1 MLVKDAFKLF
11 QPLNDKT
18 GSIDY
23 IITWVALYD
32 YHHDPYCHP
41 DIKISSDC
49 KPELVLS
56 EKVLNSRVIEMSA
69 EDLDVILIRIEKLD
83 ECKSKDSIIGIASNI
98 IDSWH
103 KGDNNDNT

>member
-1 MLVKDAFKLF
+1 MLVRDIFKLF
-11 QPLNDKT
+11 QPVNDNT
-18 GSIDY
+18 ATIDY

-32 YHHDPYCHP
+32 YHHEAYYHP

-69 EDLDVILIRIEKLD
+69 EDRDLVLIRIEELD
-83 ECKSKDSIIGIASNI
+83 KCKSKDSIIGIASNI

-103 KGDNNDNT
+103 KGDNDDNT

>member
-1 MLVKDAFKLF
+1 MIVKDVFKLF
-11 QPLNDKT
+11 QPVNDNT
-18 GSIDY
+18 ATIDY

-32 YHHDPYCHP
+32 YHHEAYHP

-69 EDLDVILIRIEKLD
+69 EDRDLVLIRIEKLD

>member
-11 QPLNDKT
+11 QPVIDNT
-18 GSIDY
+18 ATIDY

-32 YHHDPYCHP
+32 YHHDSYYHP

-49 KPELVLS
+49 KPELILS

-69 EDLDVILIRIEKLD
+69 EDLDIILIRIE
-83 ECKSKDSIIGIASNI
+83 EIV
-98 IDSWH
+98 
-103 KGDNNDNT
+103 

>member
-1 MLVKDAFKLF
+1 MLVKDVFKLF

-23 IITWVALYD
+23 VITWIPLYD

-49 KPELVLS
+49 KPELILS

-69 EDLDVILIRIEKLD
+69 EDLDTILIRIE
-83 ECKSKDSIIGIASNI
+83 EIV
-98 IDSWH
+98 
-103 KGDNNDNT
+103 